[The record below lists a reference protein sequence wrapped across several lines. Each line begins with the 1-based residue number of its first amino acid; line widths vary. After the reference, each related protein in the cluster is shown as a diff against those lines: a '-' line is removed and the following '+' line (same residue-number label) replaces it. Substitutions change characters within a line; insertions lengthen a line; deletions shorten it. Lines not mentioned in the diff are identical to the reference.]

1 MDKDFLFYIDQALSN
16 SYKVNTR
23 KILQEDKISGRQSIK
38 YISHG
43 RQLVYSFDVNKK
55 GVPPIFPM
63 FKNVTGLKEVS
74 DYVLFTTRA
83 SDSKPFILIFELKK
97 SKLPKSQLLATE
109 QFCRFLISRINSV
122 FPVKFKPEIRMI
134 GLVENM
140 KTCTRIDKIEYFEN
154 ILYTPLRVLDIGKLL
169 K

>member
-1 MDKDFLFYIDQALSN
+1 MAKDFLFYIDQALSDL
-16 SYKVNTR
+16 YKVTTR
-23 KILQEDKISGRQSIK
+23 KILQEDKDSGRQSIK
-38 YISHG
+38 YISQG
-43 RQLVYSFDVNKK
+43 KQLVYSFDVNTK
-55 GVPPIFPM
+55 GISTPFPVFKDVP
-63 FKNVTGLKEVS
+63 GLKAMS
-74 DYVLFTTRA
+74 DYIMFTTRA

-122 FPVKFKPEIRMI
+122 FPVEFKPEIRMI